1 MVHSY
6 VSWLILKLA
15 LCLIFFKQKT
25 AYDVRISDWSSDV
38 CSSDLVGHVDLT
50 AQKRLHNLRPTA
62 EAARFFDF
70 QALGLEQFIVVRHQ
84 QRRRVG
90 DGQIADSDRGIG
102 FGRSGLIL
110 HLQER
115 QGARGGKHRRQL
127 DELAAG
133 LQGLIRRAA
142 RRWFQEHYCVS
153 SIGKE
158 DRSEERRGG
167 KGCVS
172 KCKLWWVRY
181 HLKIKTNSNTS
192 KK

>member
-90 DGQIADSDRGIG
+90 DGQKIG
-102 FGRSGLIL
+102 TAPWRSRVC
-110 HLQER
+110 Q
-115 QGARGGKHRRQL
+115 
-127 DELAAG
+127 D
-133 LQGLIRRAA
+133 
-142 RRWFQEHYCVS
+142 V
-153 SIGKE
+153 
-158 DRSEERRGG
+158 
-167 KGCVS
+167 
-172 KCKLWWVRY
+172 
-181 HLKIKTNSNTS
+181 
-192 KK
+192 